1 MECQIRLQGPNVRA
15 TREVQSSE
23 MKLEFEE
30 DKVSDGFQK
39 WIPIMLVKEAFGFRL
54 LNAFV
59 VIGAVAKCYTPASNY
74 SLKHHSFNYTPKR
87 NQNSKPTFVVIKKY
101 TYCKLC
107 LIKNI
112 FLQFKV
118 SCSIE
123 QINSFYWDA
132 IQ

>member
-87 NQNSKPTFVVIKKY
+87 NQNSKPTFVVMRGKIHYQNSWLNK
-101 TYCKLC
+101 
-107 LIKNI
+107 I
-112 FLQFKV
+112 FNHYK
-118 SCSIE
+118 
-123 QINSFYWDA
+123 SFRVIFYSYK
-132 IQ
+132 

>member
-39 WIPIMLVKEAFGFRL
+39 WIPIVLVKEAFGLTL
-54 LNAFV
+54 LNAF

>member
-39 WIPIMLVKEAFGFRL
+39 WIPIMLVKEAFGLRL

-74 SLKHHSFNYTPKR
+74 SLKHHLHPKR